1 MNYCPNC
8 QIGIDYRQMK
18 DKHCNNCGH
27 DWEVFHVLPVNDI
40 KEHRESY
47 VCHCLPEVK
56 HESGNTVLPA
66 VSIDEA
72 AVIMQTLMSY
82 GNIRPIE
89 GVVYPEGTHKEMLR
103 KADEWLWR
111 YRSARNGI

>member
-1 MNYCPNC
+1 MFKRLLELLKFKKSTKAA
-8 QIGIDYRQMK
+8 I
-18 DKHCNNCGH
+18 
-27 DWEVFHVLPVNDI
+27 V
-40 KEHRESY
+40 
-47 VCHCLPEVK
+47 
-56 HESGNTVLPA
+56 GNTVLPA

-72 AVIMQTLMSY
+72 AEIMQTLMAY

-111 YRSARNGI
+111 YRSARNGGYVKA

>member
-1 MNYCPNC
+1 MNTEQNI
-8 QIGIDYRQMK
+8 QNSTEAR
-18 DKHCNNCGH
+18 
-27 DWEVFHVLPVNDI
+27 ND
-40 KEHRESY
+40 
-47 VCHCLPEVK
+47 
-56 HESGNTVLPA
+56 GNTVLPA

-111 YRSARNGI
+111 YRSARNGR

>member
-1 MNYCPNC
+1 
-8 QIGIDYRQMK
+8 MK
-18 DKHCNNCGH
+18 LNTQNFKPTTDLG
-27 DWEVFHVLPVNDI
+27 NDA
-40 KEHRESY
+40 K
-47 VCHCLPEVK
+47 P
-56 HESGNTVLPA
+56 VLPA

-72 AVIMQTLMSY
+72 AEIMQTLMAY

-111 YRSARNGI
+111 YRSARNGR